1 MSTDQLEAP
10 AAPRRLP
17 WRALGVRLA
26 FVTAALIAGLLVL
39 EGVTRVVFDRNGM
52 HYGIEMWKYAKY
64 VKQRSSNAEMSHEHA
79 PNRRALLM
87 GVPVRTN
94 SLGLRDREMSLDKT
108 PGLRRLL
115 VLGDSMTFGWGAA
128 EEDTYPKTL
137 ERLLNRNG
145 IRYEVINAGVGNYN
159 SAQEVA
165 YFTSRGIG
173 LQPDELILG
182 FYIND
187 AEPTPAPNA
196 DLLAQHSYVYVL
208 ASSLWEAVARRTG
221 LKPSLITYYEGLYDD
236 RHPGWR
242 ACRQALVDLIG
253 LCRREGIKLSIVL
266 IPELHAPN
274 RDYPFRRVHARIAD
288 IAQQNG
294 VRAIDLLPAFDGVDP
309 RSLWVS
315 PGDTHPNARA
325 HAIIAGALY
334 QAMTG
339 GDDEAGFDAAKHKTA
354 EERDE

>member
-1 MSTDQLEAP
+1 MSTDPLDAP
-10 AAPRRLP
+10 VTPRPRR

-26 FVTAALIAGLLVL
+26 FVTAALLGGVLVL
-39 EGVTRVVFDRNGM
+39 EGMTRVVFDRSGM

-79 PNRRALLM
+79 PNRGALLM
-87 GVPVRTN
+87 GVAVRTN
-94 SLGLRDREMSLDKT
+94 SLGLRDREISPHKT
-108 PGLRRLL
+108 PGVRRLL

-128 EEDTYPKTL
+128 EEDTYPRTL
-137 ERLLNRNG
+137 ERLLNRDG

-159 SAQEVA
+159 SAQEFA
-165 YFTSRGIG
+165 YFKTRGIG

-196 DLLAQHSYVYVL
+196 SLLARHSYVYVL
-208 ASSLWEAVARRTG
+208 ASSLWEAVARGTG
-221 LKPSLITYYEGLYDD
+221 VRPTLVTYYEGLYDD
-236 RHPGWR
+236 RNPGWN
-242 ACRQALVDLIG
+242 ACRQALVDLIR
-253 LCRREGIKLSIVL
+253 LSRREGIKLSIVL
-266 IPELHAPN
+266 IPELHEPN
-274 RDYPFRRVHARIAD
+274 RDYPFRSVHARITE
-288 IAQQNG
+288 IAEQNG
-294 VRAIDLLPAFDGVDP
+294 VRAIDLLPAFDGIDP

-315 PGDTHPNARA
+315 RGDTHPNARA

-339 GDDEAGFDAAKHKTA
+339 GDEEAGLDAAKHKTA
-354 EERDE
+354 EERHE

>member
-1 MSTDQLEAP
+1 MSINTLEAP
-10 AAPRRLP
+10 VAPRHLP

-26 FVTAALIAGLLVL
+26 FVTAAMLTGLLVL
-39 EGVTRVVFDRNGM
+39 EGVTRVVFDRSGM

-79 PNRRALLM
+79 PNREALLM

-94 SLGLRDREMSLDKT
+94 SLGLRDREISPDKT
-108 PGLRRLL
+108 PGVRRLL
-115 VLGDSMTFGWGAA
+115 VLGDSMTFGWGTP

-165 YFTSRGIG
+165 YFKSRGIG

-196 DLLAQHSYVYVL
+196 SLLARHSYVYVL
-208 ASSLWEAVARRTG
+208 ASSLWEAVARGTG
-221 LKPSLITYYEGLYDD
+221 LRPSLITYYEGLYDD
-236 RHPGWR
+236 RNPGWR

-253 LCRREGIKLSIVL
+253 LCRREGVKLSIVL

-274 RDYPFRRVHARIAD
+274 KDYPFRSVHARIAE
-288 IAQQNG
+288 IAEQNG
-294 VRAIDLLPAFDGVDP
+294 VRAIDLLPAFDGIDP

-315 PGDTHPNARA
+315 TGDTHPNARA

-339 GDDEAGFDAAKHKTA
+339 GDDEAGLDAGRHKTA
-354 EERDE
+354 ED